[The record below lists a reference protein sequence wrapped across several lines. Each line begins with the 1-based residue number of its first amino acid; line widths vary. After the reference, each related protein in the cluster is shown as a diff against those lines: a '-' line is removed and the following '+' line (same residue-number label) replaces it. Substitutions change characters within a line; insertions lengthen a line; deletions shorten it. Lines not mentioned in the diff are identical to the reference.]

1 MTLQLTLATPVTVTP
16 WRDRAA
22 CAGHP
27 TGWWF
32 ADPGTLE
39 AGTAEA
45 ICASCAVRNECDAD
59 ADRHGDGGFRAWR
72 TRNPAP
78 ILCDGCR
85 QPLGVVELAAGDLH
99 CGPTCAEAGQ
109 ETEWQRKGHGRIST
123 YNGGCRCSDCRG
135 AARDSRRRSRA
146 RLNTT
151 SDVGPAYGAGPRT
164 EGEQR

>member
-1 MTLQLTLATPVTVTP
+1 MTLQLALAAAPVAP
-16 WRDRAA
+16 WRGRAA

-27 TGWWF
+27 VDWWF
-32 ADPGTLE
+32 VDPGTLE

-85 QPLGVVELAAGDLH
+85 QPLGVVELAGGGTV
-99 CGPTCAEAGQ
+99 CGPACAE
-109 ETEWQRKGHGRIST
+109 TEADTKWRRSGHGRIST
-123 YNGGCRCSDCRG
+123 YNKGCRCRDCTD
-135 AARDSRRRSRA
+135 AARDAKRASRA
-146 RLNTT
+146 RRNTT
-151 SDVGPAYGAGPRT
+151 SSAGPGYVPGPRT
-164 EGEQR
+164 EGER

>member
-1 MTLQLTLATPVTVTP
+1 MTLQLALATPVTITS

-32 ADPGTLE
+32 VDPGTLE

-85 QPLGVVELAAGDLH
+85 QPLGVVELAGGGTVCDSI
-99 CGPTCAEAGQ
+99 CAEAAHHRR
-109 ETEWQRKGHGRIST
+109 WDAMGHGRVAT
-123 YNGGCRCSDCRG
+123 YNAGCPCDGCRT
-135 AARDSRRRSRA
+135 AARDTKRASRA
-146 RLNTT
+146 RRNTT
-151 SDVGPAYGAGPRT
+151 SSEGPGYGPRT
-164 EGEQR
+164 EGEQQ